1 MLVPKKM
8 KHRKWQKRAGNSGR
22 LASRNTEVSFGA
34 AGLKAITA
42 GWITAREIEAV
53 RRVLVRYTRKGG
65 QIWSR
70 IFPYKPITGKGGE
83 VGMGKGKGAVDHYVA
98 PVKPGAI
105 LFEMDGIEIDKIKE
119 AFKLAGYKLRIKT
132 KFVKK

>member
-1 MLVPKKM
+1 MLAPKKM
-8 KHRKWQKRAGNSGR
+8 KHRKWHKRAGNSGQIA
-22 LASRNTEVSFGA
+22 LRNIEVSFGA
-34 AGLKAITA
+34 AGLKAVTA

-65 QIWSR
+65 QIWTR
-70 IFPYKPITGKGGE
+70 IFPDKPITAKGGE

-105 LFEMDGIEIDKIKE
+105 LFEMDGIPEAKIKE
-119 AFKLAGYKLRIKT
+119 AFKLSGYKLRVRT